1 MPSFFLL
8 ILLTLF
14 LIMSG
19 LFSLSETA
27 VLSSNRYRLRHLAES
42 GNSRA
47 KKLAEWLEA
56 PQKLLATLLLGNN
69 FANIGAAT
77 VAASVVAS
85 SVSEAERDLYLALE
99 TVLLTVV
106 VLLFCELGPKAFA
119 TRSPER
125 IALSLVIPIEFW
137 MRLTYPVARLMIN
150 LAGFFFRSVREDRET
165 RSAMASDVE
174 LKSIINSYAQDRHK
188 MLERVL
194 DFSERQVRDV
204 MVPRIRT
211 VSLAINTPIEEVLQ
225 VVETTRL
232 TRFPVYQGSLD
243 NVLGILHGKDLM
255 PFLQGGK
262 SFRLSQLLRKPV
274 FIPDTAPLNS
284 AIHVLQSAQTH
295 LGVVVDEHGGVEGI
309 VTLEDLVEQIVGEIQ
324 DEHDIEIDEIIPQ
337 SNGSYLIDAGIAIHE
352 LNDRL
357 GLHLPENGH
366 YVTLAGF
373 IMMQTGKLASEGE
386 FVEFEGCRY
395 EIEQAVGRRIM
406 RVRMT
411 RTATPEESDEGI
423 DVKKDL
429 DLGGHIRT

>member
-27 VLSSNRYRLRHLAES
+27 VLSSNRFRLRHLAES

-47 KKLAEWLEA
+47 RKLAEWLEA

-77 VAASVVAS
+77 IAASVVTS
-85 SVSEAERDLYLALE
+85 SVSEAERDLFLALE

-125 IALSLVIPIEFW
+125 IALSLVIPIELW

-165 RSAMASDVE
+165 PAATASDVE
-174 LKSIINSYAQDRHK
+174 LKSIINSFAQDRHK

-211 VSLAINTPIEEVLQ
+211 VSLAINTPIEEVLE
-225 VVETTRL
+225 VVETARL

-255 PFLQGGK
+255 PFLHRGK

-274 FIPDTAPLNS
+274 FIPDTAPLNN

-357 GLHLPENGH
+357 GLHLPENGY
-366 YVTLAGF
+366 YVTLGGF
-373 IMMQTGKLASEGE
+373 IMMQTGKLASEGDS
-386 FVEFEGCRY
+386 VECEGCRY

-411 RTATPEESDEGI
+411 RMANPKESDEGI
-423 DVKKDL
+423 DVKKE
-429 DLGGHIRT
+429 G